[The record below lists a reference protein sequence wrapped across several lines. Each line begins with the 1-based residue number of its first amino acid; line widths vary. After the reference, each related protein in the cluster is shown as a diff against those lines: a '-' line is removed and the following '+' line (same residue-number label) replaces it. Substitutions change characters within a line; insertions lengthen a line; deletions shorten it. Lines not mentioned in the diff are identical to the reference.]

1 MIKDIFEKI
10 QTTLDTLLVPLNIY
24 SYWNRVKGTNEDVE
38 EYVVYSMSNTPTG
51 LYADDKPLTR
61 NIGVTVSYYFDETYL
76 ETIEG
81 RSKVQERAETILKK
95 MEEEGFTSTTG
106 IMWLGDIDDVSKET
120 AVMDFNYMYTE
131 GNIK

>member
-10 QTTLDTLLVPLNIY
+10 QTTLDTLLAPLNIY
-24 SYWNRVKGTNEDVE
+24 SYWNRAKGINEDVK
-38 EYVVYSMSNTPTG
+38 EYVVYSIPDTPTG

-61 NIGVTVSYYFDETYL
+61 NIGITVSYYFDETYL
-76 ETIEG
+76 ETSEG
-81 RSKVQERAETILKK
+81 RNKVQERAENILRT
-95 MEEEGFTSTTG
+95 MEAEGFTSSTG

-131 GNIK
+131 GI